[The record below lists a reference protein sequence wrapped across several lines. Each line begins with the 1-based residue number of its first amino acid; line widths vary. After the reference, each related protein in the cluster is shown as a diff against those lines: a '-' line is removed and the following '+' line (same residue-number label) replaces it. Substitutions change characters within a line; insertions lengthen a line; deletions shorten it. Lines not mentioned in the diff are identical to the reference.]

1 MGMRSAARMPKLTRR
16 SRILIMIAL
25 GVIVLL
31 LAGPR
36 LIDAYVD
43 WLWFGELG
51 YRSVFTT
58 MLATRI
64 VVCLVAGVVV
74 GGIVFGGLALAYRTR
89 PVFVPDADNDP
100 VARYRAVVLARLRLV
115 GIGIPAAIG
124 LLAGIVAQSYW
135 ARIQLFLHGGDF
147 GVRDPQ
153 FGRDLGFYAFE
164 LPFYRLMLSY
174 MLVSVFLAFVANL
187 VAHYIFGGI
196 RLSGR
201 TGALS
206 RSARVQLVS
215 LVGVLVLLKAVAYWL
230 DRYEL
235 LSHTRGGKPFTGA
248 GYTDINAVL
257 PAKLILMA
265 IALICAAAVFSA
277 IAMRDLRIPA
287 IGLVL
292 LLLSSLIVGAGWPL
306 IVEQISVKP
315 NAAQK
320 ESEYISRSITATRQ
334 AYGLTSDVVTYR
346 NYSGDSPA
354 TAQQVAADRATTSN
368 IRLLDPTIVSPAF
381 TQFQQGKNFYY
392 FPDQLSIDRYLDRNG
407 NLRDYVVAARE
418 LNPDR
423 LIDNQRDWIN
433 RHTVYT
439 HGNGFIASPAN
450 TVRGIANDPNQ
461 NGGYPEFLVNVVGAN
476 GTVVSDGPAPL
487 DQPRIYFGPV
497 ISNTS
502 ADYAIVG
509 RNGDDREYD
518 YETNIDTKR
527 YTYTGSGGVPLGG
540 WLARSV
546 FAAKFAERNF
556 LFSNVIG
563 SNSKILF
570 NRDPAQ
576 RVEAVAPWLTTDSAV
591 YPAIVNKRLVWIVD
605 GYTTLDNYPYSELT
619 SLSSATADSNEVAFN
634 RLVPDKKVSYI
645 RNSVKATV
653 DAYDGTVTLYQQDE
667 KDPVLKAW
675 MQVFP
680 GTVKPKSDIA
690 PELAEHLR
698 YPEDLFK
705 VQRMLLAKYHV
716 NDPVTFFS
724 TSDFWDVPLDPNPTA
739 SSYQPPYYIV
749 AKNIAKD
756 DNSASYQLI
765 SAMNRFKRDYL
776 AAYISASSDPATY
789 GNLTVLT
796 IPGQVNGPKLA
807 NNAITTDPAVSQDL
821 GVIGRDNQNRIRW
834 GNLLTLPVAR
844 GGLLYVEPVYA
855 SPGASDAASS
865 YPRLIRVA
873 MMYNDKVGYGP
884 TVRDALTG
892 LFGPGAGA
900 TATGIAPT
908 EAAVPPSP
916 AANPP
921 PPASGPQPPPVTA
934 RPRFPSGRSPY
945 RRPKLLRCRRSRLP
959 SARRGM
965 RRRRATSP
973 PTGRRC
979 SDLMRPS
986 PSSTTPGSQ
995 SGRSRRADAE
1005 VADFTGNRGLLR
1017 LLTGARRLPDPRGR
1031 PLEPG
1036 LAPHPVG
1043 HLAASTDSPRPSGAG
1058 TGGVNARR
1066 APLGSDEVGIVEL
1079 AVVIRCPGLENG
1091 EARLHGQQVAQP
1103 RTGTVE
1109 GHTVSVHHILANLRA
1124 QTELELPAGSFL
1136 ELPRR
1141 GCRDE
1146 GTARERQRD
1155 PGGQLKAGR
1164 GRRGDSCV

>member
-1 MGMRSAARMPKLTRR
+1 MRPTARMPKLTRR
-16 SRILIMIAL
+16 SRTLIAIAL
-25 GVIVLL
+25 AVIVLL
-31 LAGPR
+31 LIGPR
-36 LIDAYVD
+36 LIDGYVD

-51 YRSVFTT
+51 YRAVFTT
-58 MLATRI
+58 VLFTRL
-64 VVCLVAGVVV
+64 VVFLVGGLLV

-89 PVFVPDADNDP
+89 PVFVPSNGNDP
-100 VARYRAVVLARLRLV
+100 VARYRTMVMSRLRLV
-115 GIGIPAAIG
+115 GSGIPAVIG
-124 LLAGIVAQSYW
+124 LLAGIIAQTYW
-135 ARIQLFLHGGDF
+135 VRIQLFLHGGQF
-147 GVRDPQ
+147 GIRDPQ
-153 FGRDLGFYAFE
+153 FGKDLGFYAFE
-164 LPFYRLMLSY
+164 LPFYRLVVGYLFVA
-174 MLVSVFLAFVANL
+174 LFLAFVANL
-187 VAHYIFGGI
+187 LTHYIFGGI

-206 RSARVQLVS
+206 RSARIQLIS
-215 LVGVLVLLKAVAYWL
+215 LAGTLVLLKAVAYWL

-235 LSHTRGGKPFTGA
+235 LSHTRAGKPFTGA

-257 PAKLILMA
+257 PAKLILLA

-277 IAMRDLRIPA
+277 IVLRDLRIPA

-320 ESEYISRSITATRQ
+320 ESEYISRSITATRH
-334 AYGLTSDVVTYR
+334 AYGLTDDVVTYR
-346 NYSGDSPA
+346 DYSGDGRA
-354 TAQQVAADRATTSN
+354 TAEQVAADRATTSN

-381 TQFQQGKNFYY
+381 TQFQQGKNFYF
-392 FPDQLSIDRYLDRNG
+392 FPDQLSIDRYLDRDG

-476 GTVVSDGPAPL
+476 GSVVSNGPARL
-487 DQPRIYFGPV
+487 DQPRVYFGPV
-497 ISNTS
+497 ISNTP

-509 RNGDDREYD
+509 RSGPDREYD
-518 YETNIDTKR
+518 YETNTETKN
-527 YTYTGSGGVPLGG
+527 YTYTGAGGVPIGS
-540 WLARSV
+540 WISRSV

-591 YPAIVNKRLVWIVD
+591 YPAVVNKRLVWIID

-634 RLVPDKKVSYI
+634 RLAPDKQVSYI

-667 KDPVLKAW
+667 QDPVLKAW
-675 MQVFP
+675 MKVFP
-680 GTVKPKSDIA
+680 GTVKPKSDIS
-690 PELAEHLR
+690 PELSDHLR

-749 AKNIAKD
+749 AKNLVKGD
-756 DNSASYQLI
+756 SSPSYQLT

-789 GNLTVLT
+789 GKITVLT

-807 NNAITTDPAVSQDL
+807 NNAITTDTAVSQDL

-834 GNLLTLPVAR
+834 GNLLTLPVAQ

-873 MMYNDKVGYGP
+873 MMYNDKIGYGP
-884 TVRDALTG
+884 TVSDALTG

-900 TATGIAPT
+900 TAAGIAPT
-908 EAAVPPSP
+908 DAGAP
-916 AANPP
+916 ANPP
-921 PPASGPQPPPVTA
+921 SGTQAPADAAP
-934 RPRFPSGRSPY
+934 
-945 RRPKLLRCRRSRLP
+945 
-959 SARRGM
+959 
-965 RRRRATSP
+965 TSP
-973 PTGRRC
+973 PPAAAAAPPAPNGATT
-979 SDLMRPS
+979 LS
-986 PSSTTPGSQ
+986 PAKAAALKELQAAISAA
-995 SGRSRRADAE
+995 RDAQKKG
-1005 VADFTGNRGLLR
+1005 DFAAYGAALQR
-1017 LLTGARRLPDPRGR
+1017 LDDAITKFD
-1031 PLEPG
+1031 
-1036 LAPHPVG
+1036 
-1043 HLAASTDSPRPSGAG
+1043 
-1058 TGGVNARR
+1058 
-1066 APLGSDEVGIVEL
+1066 
-1079 AVVIRCPGLENG
+1079 
-1091 EARLHGQQVAQP
+1091 
-1103 RTGTVE
+1103 
-1109 GHTVSVHHILANLRA
+1109 
-1124 QTELELPAGSFL
+1124 
-1136 ELPRR
+1136 
-1141 GCRDE
+1141 
-1146 GTARERQRD
+1146 TAR
-1155 PGGQLKAGR
+1155 
-1164 GRRGDSCV
+1164 

>member
-1 MGMRSAARMPKLTRR
+1 MRPTARMPKLTRR
-16 SRILIMIAL
+16 SRVLILIAL
-25 GVIVLL
+25 AVIVVL

-58 MLATRI
+58 VLVTRFL
-64 VVCLVAGVVV
+64 VFLVAGFLV
-74 GGIVFGGLALAYRTR
+74 GGIVFAGLALAYRTR
-89 PVFVPDADNDP
+89 PVFVPNSENDP
-100 VARYRAVVLARLRLV
+100 VARYRAVVVSRLRLV
-115 GIGIPAAIG
+115 GIGIPVAIG

-135 ARIQLFLHGGDF
+135 VRIQLFLHGGDF
-147 GVRDPQ
+147 GLRDPQ
-153 FGRDLGFYAFE
+153 FGKDLGFYAFE
-164 LPFYRLMLSY
+164 LPFYRLLLSY
-174 MLVSVFLAFVANL
+174 LFVAVFLAFVANL
-187 VAHYIFGGI
+187 VAHYLFGGI

-201 TGALS
+201 SGALS
-206 RSARVQLVS
+206 RSARIQLVS
-215 LVGVLVLLKAVAYWL
+215 LVGLLVVLKAVAYWF

-277 IAMRDLRIPA
+277 IVLRDLRIPA

-292 LLLSSLIVGAGWPL
+292 LLLSSLIVGAAWPM

-320 ESEYISRSITATRQ
+320 ESEYISRSITATRA

-346 NYSGDSPA
+346 NYAGDGQA
-354 TAQQVAADRATTSN
+354 TAQQVASDRATTSN

-392 FPDQLSIDRYLDRNG
+392 FPDQLSIDRYLDRGG

-476 GTVVSDGPAPL
+476 GTVVSDGPAQL
-487 DQPRIYFGPV
+487 DQPRIYYGPV
-497 ISNTS
+497 ISDTA

-509 RNGDDREYD
+509 RNGADREYD
-518 YETNIDTKR
+518 YETSTETKN
-527 YTYTGSGGVPLGG
+527 YTYTGSGGVPIGS
-540 WLARSV
+540 WISRSV

-591 YPAIVNKRLVWIVD
+591 YPAIVNKRLVWILD
-605 GYTTLDNYPYSELT
+605 GYTTLDNYPYSQLT

-634 RLVPDKKVSYI
+634 KLAPDKQVSYI

-667 KDPVLKAW
+667 QDPVLRAW

-680 GTVKPKSDIA
+680 GTVKPKSDIT

-749 AKNIAKD
+749 AKNIAKN

-789 GNLTVLT
+789 GRITVLT

-834 GNLLTLPVAR
+834 GNLLTLPVGQA
-844 GGLLYVEPVYA
+844 GLLYVEPVYA

-884 TVRDALTG
+884 TVRDALNG
-892 LFGPGAGA
+892 LFGPGAGDA
-900 TATGIAPT
+900 ATGIQPT
-908 EAAVPPSP
+908 EGGAPQNAPPNNTPTPAEAPPGSPAPPPTAVPPVPDGSATLSP
-916 AANPP
+916 AKA
-921 PPASGPQPPPVTA
+921 AAMKEIQAAIGAA
-934 RPRFPSGRSPY
+934 RDAQKKGDFAAYGAA
-945 RRPKLLRCRRSRLP
+945 LQRL
-959 SARRGM
+959 
-965 RRRRATSP
+965 
-973 PTGRRC
+973 
-979 SDLMRPS
+979 D
-986 PSSTTPGSQ
+986 
-995 SGRSRRADAE
+995 DAITK
-1005 VADFTGNRGLLR
+1005 FNNT
-1017 LLTGARRLPDPRGR
+1017 
-1031 PLEPG
+1031 
-1036 LAPHPVG
+1036 
-1043 HLAASTDSPRPSGAG
+1043 
-1058 TGGVNARR
+1058 
-1066 APLGSDEVGIVEL
+1066 
-1079 AVVIRCPGLENG
+1079 
-1091 EARLHGQQVAQP
+1091 
-1103 RTGTVE
+1103 
-1109 GHTVSVHHILANLRA
+1109 
-1124 QTELELPAGSFL
+1124 
-1136 ELPRR
+1136 
-1141 GCRDE
+1141 
-1146 GTARERQRD
+1146 
-1155 PGGQLKAGR
+1155 K
-1164 GRRGDSCV
+1164 

>member
-1 MGMRSAARMPKLTRR
+1 MRPTARMPKLTRR
-16 SRILIMIAL
+16 SRILILVAL
-25 GVIVLL
+25 GVIAVL

-58 MLATRI
+58 VLVTRI
-64 VVCLVAGVVV
+64 VVFLAAGLLV
-74 GGIVFGGLALAYRTR
+74 GGIVFAGLALAYRTR
-89 PVFVPDADNDP
+89 PVFVPSSDNDP
-100 VARYRAVVLARLRLV
+100 VGRYRAVVVSRLRIL
-115 GIGIPAAIG
+115 GIGVPAAIG

-135 ARIQLFLHGGDF
+135 VRIQLFLHGGDF
-147 GVRDPQ
+147 GVSDPQ
-153 FGRDLGFYAFE
+153 FGKDLGFYAFE
-164 LPFYRLMLSY
+164 LPFYRLLLSY
-174 MLVSVFLAFVANL
+174 LFVAVFLALLANL
-187 VAHYIFGGI
+187 VAHYLFGGI

-206 RSARVQLVS
+206 RSARIQLVS
-215 LVGVLVLLKAVAYWL
+215 LVGVLVILKAVAYWL

-235 LSHTRGGKPFTGA
+235 LSHTRSGKPFTGA

-265 IALICAAAVFSA
+265 IAVICAAAVFSA
-277 IAMRDLRIPA
+277 ITLRDLRIPA

-292 LLLSSLIVGAGWPL
+292 LLLSSLIVGAAWPM

-346 NYSGDSPA
+346 NYTGDSQA

-392 FPDQLSIDRYLDRNG
+392 FPDQLSIDRYVDRNG

-476 GTVVSDGPAPL
+476 GTVVSDGPAQL

-497 ISNTS
+497 ISNAS

-509 RNGDDREYD
+509 KTGVDREYD
-518 YETNIDTKR
+518 YETSTETKN
-527 YTYTGSGGVPLGG
+527 YTYTGSGGVSIGS
-540 WLARSV
+540 WISRSV

-591 YPAIVNKRLVWIVD
+591 YPAIVNKRLLWIID

-619 SLSSATADSNEVAFN
+619 SLSSATADSTEVAFN
-634 RLVPDKKVSYI
+634 RLAPDKKVSYI

-667 KDPVLKAW
+667 QDPVLRAW
-675 MQVFP
+675 MRVFP
-680 GTVKPKSDIA
+680 GTVKPKSDIT

-749 AKNIAKD
+749 AKNIAKN

-789 GNLTVLT
+789 GRITVLT

-834 GNLLTLPVAR
+834 GNLLTLPVAQ

-892 LFGPGAGA
+892 LFGPGAGDA
-900 TATGIAPT
+900 ATGIQPT
-908 EAAVPPSP
+908 DAGVPANPP
-916 AANPP
+916 ANPP
-921 PPASGPQPPPVTA
+921 PPTATPGAPPPT
-934 RPRFPSGRSPY
+934 
-945 RRPKLLRCRRSRLP
+945 
-959 SARRGM
+959 
-965 RRRRATSP
+965 
-973 PTGRRC
+973 
-979 SDLMRPS
+979 
-986 PSSTTPGSQ
+986 
-995 SGRSRRADAE
+995 
-1005 VADFTGNRGLLR
+1005 
-1017 LLTGARRLPDPRGR
+1017 
-1031 PLEPG
+1031 
-1036 LAPHPVG
+1036 
-1043 HLAASTDSPRPSGAG
+1043 
-1058 TGGVNARR
+1058 
-1066 APLGSDEVGIVEL
+1066 
-1079 AVVIRCPGLENG
+1079 AVVPPPPDGVATLSPAKAAAMQEIQAAIGA
-1091 EARLHGQQVAQP
+1091 ARDAQKK
-1103 RTGTVE
+1103 GDFAAY
-1109 GHTVSVHHILANLRA
+1109 GAAL
-1124 QTELELPAGSFL
+1124 
-1136 ELPRR
+1136 
-1141 GCRDE
+1141 
-1146 GTARERQRD
+1146 QRLD
-1155 PGGQLKAGR
+1155 DAITKFNNAK
-1164 GRRGDSCV
+1164 

>member
-1 MGMRSAARMPKLTRR
+1 
-16 SRILIMIAL
+16 
-25 GVIVLL
+25 
-31 LAGPR
+31 
-36 LIDAYVD
+36 
-43 WLWFGELG
+43 
-51 YRSVFTT
+51 

-124 LLAGIVAQSYW
+124 LLAGIVAQSCW

-277 IAMRDLRIPA
+277 IALRDLRIPA

-556 LFSNVIG
+556 FVLQCDWLQQQDLVQPRSG
-563 SNSKILF
+563 AAGGGG
-570 NRDPAQ
+570 R
-576 RVEAVAPWLTTDSAV
+576 AVADDRQRCVSRDRQQATGVDRR
-591 YPAIVNKRLVWIVD
+591 RLHHV
-605 GYTTLDNYPYSELT
+605 GQL
-619 SLSSATADSNEVAFN
+619 
-634 RLVPDKKVSYI
+634 
-645 RNSVKATV
+645 
-653 DAYDGTVTLYQQDE
+653 
-667 KDPVLKAW
+667 PVLRAH
-675 MQVFP
+675 
-680 GTVKPKSDIA
+680 
-690 PELAEHLR
+690 LAVLGDR
-698 YPEDLFK
+698 GLQRGG
-705 VQRMLLAKYHV
+705 VQ
-716 NDPVTFFS
+716 PV
-724 TSDFWDVPLDPNPTA
+724 
-739 SSYQPPYYIV
+739 
-749 AKNIAKD
+749 
-756 DNSASYQLI
+756 
-765 SAMNRFKRDYL
+765 
-776 AAYISASSDPATY
+776 
-789 GNLTVLT
+789 G
-796 IPGQVNGPKLA
+796 PGQEGFLHPQFGEGHCGCLRRNGH
-807 NNAITTDPAVSQDL
+807 AV
-821 GVIGRDNQNRIRW
+821 
-834 GNLLTLPVAR
+834 
-844 GGLLYVEPVYA
+844 
-855 SPGASDAASS
+855 
-865 YPRLIRVA
+865 
-873 MMYNDKVGYGP
+873 
-884 TVRDALTG
+884 
-892 LFGPGAGA
+892 
-900 TATGIAPT
+900 
-908 EAAVPPSP
+908 
-916 AANPP
+916 
-921 PPASGPQPPPVTA
+921 
-934 RPRFPSGRSPY
+934 
-945 RRPKLLRCRRSRLP
+945 
-959 SARRGM
+959 
-965 RRRRATSP
+965 
-973 PTGRRC
+973 PTGRK
-979 SDLMRPS
+979 
-986 PSSTTPGSQ
+986 G
-995 SGRSRRADAE
+995 
-1005 VADFTGNRGLLR
+1005 
-1017 LLTGARRLPDPRGR
+1017 
-1031 PLEPG
+1031 
-1036 LAPHPVG
+1036 
-1043 HLAASTDSPRPSGAG
+1043 SGAQ
-1058 TGGVNARR
+1058 
-1066 APLGSDEVGIVEL
+1066 
-1079 AVVIRCPGLENG
+1079 GLD
-1091 EARLHGQQVAQP
+1091 
-1103 RTGTVE
+1103 
-1109 GHTVSVHHILANLRA
+1109 
-1124 QTELELPAGSFL
+1124 AG
-1136 ELPRR
+1136 LPRH
-1141 GCRDE
+1141 G
-1146 GTARERQRD
+1146 
-1155 PGGQLKAGR
+1155 KA
-1164 GRRGDSCV
+1164 